1 MKRKILAQKFLTF
14 ALTASVT
21 ATMFPTSAFAVTGSQ
36 VAADGTYI
44 STSHVTD
51 EEEEGWSEYN
61 VSVSLAV
68 KDGKIS
74 NISVTHDSTY
84 DSESDKYFNW
94 VKNGK
99 ETKKGKWVGYQ
110 SLVGKAATAETINS
124 WDTVSGATCTS
135 KSVKSAALEALG
147 KASEK
152 KDEVAVDTTALE
164 SAIKSAEALTE
175 SDYTA
180 ATWSKVSEA
189 LKVAKSALT
198 AKESQDAVNTA
209 ATNLNNAIDNL
220 AKQEYIYCY
229 AGLTWSEYWA
239 NESVYN
245 STNTSSNSK
254 TDLRGESD
262 KGGFDTVT
270 RATTNHG
277 LHRGSFQCTAIVDT
291 EEGTTLKI
299 SYWKT
304 NTVKGSDGKDTIQQ
318 IAVMSD
324 GTEYLYA
331 KGKFTKDSTTLTLK
345 DYKVTGLKYVPV
357 KVKAED
363 YNDFKAK
370 YTVYENG
377 TTLVGGY
384 AEGVL
389 STINEVANVTKNTN
403 GLKNATKN
411 ADGSFTFSAK
421 QTGTDSGIK
430 DQSLKTATD
439 LEPTVKDADGSY
451 GEFLRVDFNGKYG
464 DLASNLQTVKWTYYG
479 NDSTRTNA
487 VATYGTKFAAD
498 NWMHKK
504 MGIQLGLT
512 DSYRCTI
519 PSGYDGTGY
528 WSITLSALGYKDY
541 TYDFVATSDNIV
553 TSADSGDITA
563 LKAKVAEAEELVKKT
578 DVYTAS
584 SLKDLQGELDEA
596 KEEIAKTEH
605 AKPIVEEALSHL
617 TDAIS
622 NLKSQYV
629 LMNIPYDEFY
639 KADLNNNS
647 VAVDATTSATKQK
660 TRNILASGSYHADSK
675 GEHINGVTFPV
686 KVTDEFYD
694 NNKGYTQITDD
705 SKVDITTNMKGKI
718 STTTYEGKNALFE
731 SADYSY
737 YVLSEVPSYYKTATV
752 GTDKKLSFGAV
763 NGTKKQIDSDK
774 VKTKFKT
781 KTKYGDYQLNLD
793 GIKDAMDFE
802 DDDVVYGVIVSTD
815 DTDYA
820 MRHVENIWKTEDLA
834 WSVGIVTES
843 HGCNLSY
850 SHYESMVGKT
860 IKNVTY
866 YTSKGIFTLP
876 VEFKVLEH
884 VKDSKANV
892 ENAAVSAGKTNF
904 GVALPDDFKAVY
916 AVTDAKGNEVKGF
929 NVAEEASASAVS
941 TYAASYTQTKKLVIT
956 YPKYAENTEY
966 TLTVSDKS
974 NKYAPI
980 TTTFELYAEAVSAA
994 YNNDATA
1001 PKLVV
1006 ADGATAAQFAD
1017 FIGKIKSVNV
1027 NGNDYPATGKGEVK
1041 LIKED
1046 GSIDT
1051 TQAPF
1056 AEGSSFEIKVSATG
1070 YKDELSFT
1078 YEKPVVIDTK
1088 ALESAI
1094 EKADTLKEADYTADS
1109 WKTFSQVL
1117 SSAKAVLGQKDDQTM
1132 VDNAVKSL
1140 NKAIEGLKKKESVN
1154 PGTTNPG
1161 TSGTGTGSTGAISGS
1176 TGSSNGAGTNA
1187 TVATGKKSNSA
1198 TANTTGSTAKKATV
1212 KKASKTSDT
1221 NPLMGMLALAFASI
1235 SLVGA
1240 ALFAKKPNRK

>member
-189 LKVAKSALT
+189 LEAAKSALT
-198 AKESQDAVNTA
+198 AKESQTAVNSATTA
-209 ATNLNNAIDNL
+209 LNAAVKGL
-220 AKQEYIYCY
+220 VKEEKYVYCY
-229 AGLTWSEYWA
+229 AGLTWAEYWDA
-239 NESVYN
+239 EGVQAAG
-245 STNTSSNSK
+245 STEASSEKDSHN
-254 TDLRGESD
+254 ESD
-262 KGGFDTVT
+262 KGAFDTVT
-270 RATTNHG
+270 RATANHG
-277 LHRGSFQCTAIVDT
+277 LHRGSFQCNATIELND
-291 EEGTTLKI
+291 GTKYNL
-299 SYWKT
+299 SYWKDK
-304 NTVKGSDGKDTIQQ
+304 NTFVT
-318 IAVMSD
+318 
-324 GTEYLYA
+324 TEGQEVTFA
-331 KGKFTKDSTTLTLK
+331 DIKANIK
-345 DYKVTGLKYVPV
+345 DYKVTGLKFVPV
-357 KVKAED
+357 KVKESD
-363 YNDFKAK
+363 YEAFKAK

-377 TTLVGGY
+377 SELKGGFG
-384 AEGVL
+384 EGNL
-389 STINEVANVTKNTN
+389 KTIDEIADVTENTN
-403 GLKNATKN
+403 GLKTVTKN
-411 ADGSFTFSAK
+411 ADGSFSFSARA
-421 QTGTDSGIK
+421 TGTDSGVK
-430 DQSLKTATD
+430 DTSLKIAD
-439 LEPTVKDADGSY
+439 VSGTVKDASGSY
-451 GEFLRVDFNGKYG
+451 GEFLRVDFNGNYG
-464 DLASNLQTVKWTYYG
+464 DLGANMQAVKWTYYG
-479 NDSTRTNA
+479 NDSTRTKA
-487 VATYGTKFAAD
+487 LATYGTKFASD
-498 NWMHKK
+498 NWMHKS

-512 DSYRCTI
+512 DSLRCSL

-528 WSITLSALGYKDY
+528 WSVTIYALGYEDY
-541 TYDFVATSDNIV
+541 TYNFEATAANIV
-553 TSADSGDITA
+553 TPQVPADETSKKA
-563 LKAKVAEAEELVKKT
+563 LSDKVSEADKLNQELYTDKTWSNMQIELKEAKDALAKT
-578 DVYTAS
+578 DLMQS
-584 SLKDLQGELDEA
+584 EA
-596 KEEIAKTEH
+596 K
-605 AKPIVEEALSHL
+605 EALSHL
-617 TDAIS
+617 TDAVN

-660 TRNILASGSYHADSK
+660 TRNTLAAGSYHADSE

-686 KVTDEFYD
+686 KVTDDFYD
-694 NNKGYTQITDD
+694 NNKDYTQITDD
-705 SKVDITTNMKGKI
+705 SKVDITTNIKGKV
-718 STTTYEGKNALFE
+718 STTTYEGKKALFE

-737 YVLSEVPSYYKTATV
+737 YVLSEIPSYYKTATV
-752 GTDKKLSFGAV
+752 GTDNKLSFGAV
-763 NGTKKQIDSDK
+763 NGTKTQIAADK
-774 VKTKFKT
+774 VTTKFKT

-793 GIKDAMDFE
+793 GIKDAMGFE

-815 DTDYA
+815 DNTDYA
-820 MRHVENIWKTEDLA
+820 MRHVENIWKTEELA
-834 WSVGIVTES
+834 WSVGIVTDS
-843 HGCNLSY
+843 HGCTLS
-850 SHYESMVGKT
+850 SEHYKSMVGKT

-876 VEFKVLEH
+876 VDYKVLEH
-884 VKDSKANV
+884 AKDAAV
-892 ENAAVSAGKTNF
+892 EAENAAVSAGKANLDVT
-904 GVALPDDFKAVY
+904 LPDDFNAEY

-929 NVAEEASASAVS
+929 KVTEENLASAVS
-941 TYAASYTQTKKLVIT
+941 TYAASYTQTDKLVIT
-956 YPKYAENTEY
+956 YPKDAENTEY

-980 TTTFELYAEAVSAA
+980 TTTFELYADAVSAA

-1006 ADGATAAQFAD
+1006 ADGASAAQFAD

-1027 NGNDYPATGKGEVK
+1027 NGKDYPATGKGAVK

-1046 GSIDT
+1046 GTIDT

-1078 YEKPVVIDTK
+1078 YEKPAVIETK
-1088 ALESAI
+1088 ALESVI

-1117 SSAKAVLGQKDDQTM
+1117 SSAKAVLKQNDDQTKI
-1132 VDNAVKSL
+1132 DNAVASL
-1140 NKAIEGLKKKESVN
+1140 NKAIESLKKKEAVN
-1154 PGTTNPG
+1154 PGTPG
-1161 TSGTGTGSTGAISGS
+1161 SGAGSTGAISGG
-1176 TGSSNGAGTNA
+1176 TGSSNGADTKA
-1187 TVATGKKSNSA
+1187 AVATGSKSNS
-1198 TANTTGSTAKKATV
+1198 TTTDTTGTAAKKATV
-1212 KKASKTSDT
+1212 KKASKTGDT

>member
-51 EEEEGWSEYN
+51 EKEEGWNEYN

-94 VKNGK
+94 VKDGR
-99 ETKKGKWVGYQ
+99 ETKRGKWVGYQ

-152 KDEVAVDTTALE
+152 KDEVAVDTTTLK

-189 LKVAKSALT
+189 LKAAKSALT
-198 AKESQDAVNTA
+198 AKESQTAVDSA
-209 ATNLNNAIDNL
+209 ATALNAAVKGL
-220 AKQEYIYCY
+220 VKEEKYVYCY
-229 AGLTWSEYWA
+229 AGLTWSEYWVA
-239 NESVYN
+239 EGVQAAR
-245 STNTSSNSK
+245 STASSDEVDAK
-254 TDLRGESD
+254 GEYD
-262 KGGFDTVT
+262 KGAFDTVT
-270 RATTNHG
+270 RATKNHG
-277 LHRGSFQCTAIVDT
+277 LHRGSFQCNATIELND
-291 EEGTTLKI
+291 GTKYNL
-299 SYWKT
+299 SYWKDK
-304 NTVKGSDGKDTIQQ
+304 NTFVTTDGKEVIFADIKAN
-318 IAVMSD
+318 I
-324 GTEYLYA
+324 
-331 KGKFTKDSTTLTLK
+331 K
-345 DYKVTGLKYVPV
+345 DYKVTGLKFVPV
-357 KVKAED
+357 KVKASD
-363 YNDFKAK
+363 YKAFKAN
-370 YTVYENG
+370 YTVYENDSH
-377 TTLVGGY
+377 LKGGY
-384 AEGVL
+384 GEDNLKAIDE
-389 STINEVANVTKNTN
+389 IANVTENTN
-403 GLKNATKN
+403 GLKTVTKN
-411 ADGSFTFSAK
+411 ANGSFSFSART
-421 QTGTDSGIK
+421 TGTDSGVK
-430 DQSLKTATD
+430 DTPLKKADVTG
-439 LEPTVKDADGSY
+439 TVKDASGSY
-451 GEFLRVDFNGKYG
+451 GEFLRVDFNGNYG
-464 DLASNLQTVKWTYYG
+464 DLGANMQAVKWTYYG
-479 NDSTRTNA
+479 NDSTRTKA
-487 VATYGTKFAAD
+487 LATYGTKFASD
-498 NWMHKK
+498 NWMHRLN
-504 MGIQLGLT
+504 GIQLGLT
-512 DSYRCTI
+512 DSLRCSL
-519 PSGYDGTGY
+519 PSGCDGTGY
-528 WSITLSALGYKDY
+528 WSVTIYALGYEDY
-541 TYDFVATSDNIV
+541 TYNFEATASNIV
-553 TSADSGDITA
+553 KSQVSAGETSKKA
-563 LKAKVAEAEELVKKT
+563 LSEKIAEADKLKKELYTDKTWSDMQTELNEAKDALAKT
-578 DVYTAS
+578 D
-584 SLKDLQGELDEA
+584 LKQSEA
-596 KEEIAKTEH
+596 
-605 AKPIVEEALSHL
+605 EEALSHL
-617 TDAIS
+617 TAAVN

-639 KADLNNNS
+639 KADLKNNS
-647 VAVDATTSATKQK
+647 VKVDATTSATKQK
-660 TRNILASGSYHADSK
+660 TRNTLAAGSYHADAE
-675 GEHINGVTFPV
+675 GAHINGVTFPV
-686 KVTDEFYD
+686 KVSDDFYD
-694 NNKGYTQITDD
+694 NNNGYTQITDD
-705 SKVDITTNMKGKI
+705 SKVDITTNMKGKV
-718 STTTYEGKNALFE
+718 STTTYEGKKALFE

-752 GTDKKLSFGAV
+752 GTEKKLSFGAV
-763 NGTKKQIDSDK
+763 NGTKTQIDSDK
-774 VKTKFKT
+774 VTKKFKT

-793 GIKDAMDFE
+793 GIKDAMGFE

-820 MRHVENIWKTEDLA
+820 MRHVENIWKTEELA

-876 VEFKVLEH
+876 VEYKVLEH

-904 GVALPDDFKAVY
+904 GVALPDDFNAVY

-929 NVAEEASASAVS
+929 NVAEEALASAVS
-941 TYAASYTQTKKLVIT
+941 TYAASYTQNKKLVIT
-956 YPKYAENTEY
+956 YPKNAENTEY
-966 TLTVSDKS
+966 TLTVSDNN

-980 TTTFELYAEAVSAA
+980 TTTFELYADKVSAA

-1001 PKLVV
+1001 PKLVM

-1027 NGNDYPATGKGEVK
+1027 NGKKYTATGKGAVK

-1046 GSIDT
+1046 GTIDT
-1051 TQAPF
+1051 TKAPF
-1056 AEGSSFEIKVSATG
+1056 ADGLSFEIKVSATG
-1070 YKDELSFT
+1070 YKDTLSFT
-1078 YEKPVVIDTK
+1078 YEKPVVINTK
-1088 ALESAI
+1088 ALESVI

-1117 SSAKAVLGQKDDQTM
+1117 SSAKAVLEQKDDQTK
-1132 VDNAVKSL
+1132 VDNAVESL
-1140 NKAIEGLKKKESVN
+1140 KMAIEGLKKKEAVN
-1154 PGTTNPG
+1154 PGTPG
-1161 TSGTGTGSTGAISGS
+1161 SGTGSTGAISGGA
-1176 TGSSNGAGTNA
+1176 GSSNGAGTNA
-1187 TVATGKKSNSA
+1187 TVATGNKANSA

>member
-21 ATMFPTSAFAVTGSQ
+21 ATMFPTSAFAVTDSQ

-51 EEEEGWSEYN
+51 EKEEGWNEYN

-94 VKNGK
+94 VKDGR
-99 ETKKGKWVGYQ
+99 ETKRGKWVGYQ

-189 LKVAKSALT
+189 LKAANSALT
-198 AKESQDAVNTA
+198 AKESQTAVDSA
-209 ATNLNNAIDNL
+209 ATALKAAVKGL
-220 AKQEYIYCY
+220 VKEEKYVYCY
-229 AGLTWSEYWA
+229 AGLTWAEYWDA
-239 NESVYN
+239 EGVQAAGRTTASRD
-245 STNTSSNSK
+245 
-254 TDLRGESD
+254 TDSRGELD
-262 KGGFDTVT
+262 KGAFDTVT

-277 LHRGSFQCTAIVDT
+277 LHRGSFQCNATIELKD
-291 EEGTTLKI
+291 GTKYNL
-299 SYWKT
+299 SYWKDK
-304 NTVKGSDGKDTIQQ
+304 NTFVTTDGKEVIFADIQAN
-318 IAVMSD
+318 I
-324 GTEYLYA
+324 
-331 KGKFTKDSTTLTLK
+331 K
-345 DYKVTGLKYVPV
+345 DYKVKGLKFVPV
-357 KVKAED
+357 KVKKSD
-363 YNDFKAK
+363 YAAFKAN

-377 TTLVGGY
+377 SHLKGGY
-384 AEGVL
+384 GEVNL
-389 STINEVANVTKNTN
+389 KTIDETADVTENTN
-403 GLKNATKN
+403 GLKTVTKN
-411 ADGSFTFSAK
+411 SDGSFSFSARAV
-421 QTGTDSGIK
+421 GTDSGVK
-430 DQSLKTATD
+430 GTSLKKANVTG
-439 LEPTVKDADGSY
+439 TVKDANGSY
-451 GEFLRVDFNGKYG
+451 GEFLRVDFNGNYG
-464 DLASNLQTVKWTYYG
+464 DLGANMQAVKWTYYG
-479 NDSTRTNA
+479 NDSTRTKA
-487 VATYGTKFAAD
+487 LATYGTKFASD
-498 NWMHKK
+498 NWMHKS

-512 DSYRCTI
+512 DSLRCSL

-528 WSITLSALGYKDY
+528 WSVTIYALGYEDY
-541 TYDFVATSDNIV
+541 TYNFEATAANIV
-553 TSADSGDITA
+553 KPQVPADETSKKA
-563 LKAKVAEAEELVKKT
+563 LSDKIAEAEKLNEALYTEKTWTDMQKELKEAREALEKT
-578 DVYTAS
+578 DLMQS
-584 SLKDLQGELDEA
+584 EA
-596 KEEIAKTEH
+596 K
-605 AKPIVEEALSHL
+605 EALSHL
-617 TDAIS
+617 TDAVN

-647 VAVDATTSATKQK
+647 VPVDATTSATKQK
-660 TRNILASGSYHADSK
+660 TRNTLAAGSYHANSEGD
-675 GEHINGVTFPV
+675 HINGVTFPV
-686 KVTDEFYD
+686 KVTDDFYD
-694 NNKGYTQITDD
+694 NNKDYTQITDD
-705 SKVDITTNMKGKI
+705 SKVDITTNMKGKV
-718 STTTYEGKNALFE
+718 STTTYKGKKALFE

-737 YVLSEVPSYYKTATV
+737 YELSEVPSYYKIATV

-763 NGTKKQIDSDK
+763 NGTKTQIDSDK
-774 VKTKFKT
+774 VTKKFKT

-793 GIKDAMDFE
+793 GIKDAMSFE

-820 MRHVENIWKTEDLA
+820 MRHVENIWRTEELA

-843 HGCNLSY
+843 HGCPLS
-850 SHYESMVGKT
+850 SNHYKSMVGKT

-866 YTSKGIFTLP
+866 YTSNGIFTLP
-876 VEFKVLEH
+876 VEYKVLEH

-904 GVALPDDFKAVY
+904 GVALPDDFNAEY
-916 AVTDAKGNEVKGF
+916 AVTDAKGKKVEGF
-929 NVAEEASASAVS
+929 KVTEESLASATS
-941 TYAASYTQTKKLVIT
+941 TYAASYTQNKKLVIS
-956 YPKYAENTEY
+956 YPNDAENKEY
-966 TLTVSDKS
+966 TLTVSDKN

-980 TTTFELYAEAVSAA
+980 TTTFELYADTVSAA
-994 YNNDATA
+994 YNNDAAA
-1001 PKLVV
+1001 PKLVK
-1006 ADGATAAQFAD
+1006 AEGATDAQFAD

-1027 NGNDYPATGKGEVK
+1027 NGKKYPATGKGEVK

-1046 GSIDT
+1046 GTIDT

-1056 AEGSSFEIKVSATG
+1056 AEGLSFEIKVSATG

-1088 ALESAI
+1088 ALESVI
-1094 EKADTLKEADYTADS
+1094 EKADAFKESDYTADS

-1117 SSAKAVLGQKDDQTM
+1117 SSAKAVLEKKEDQTK
-1132 VDNAVKSL
+1132 VDNAVESL
-1140 NKAIEGLKKKESVN
+1140 NRAIESLKKKEAVN
-1154 PGTTNPG
+1154 PGTPG
-1161 TSGTGTGSTGAISGS
+1161 SATGSTGAIAGGA
-1176 TGSSNGAGTNA
+1176 GSSNGAGTNA
-1187 TVATGKKSNSA
+1187 TLATGNKANSA
-1198 TANTTGSTAKKATV
+1198 TANTTGSVAKKAIV

>member
-44 STSHVTD
+44 STAHVTRNEDAEANED
-51 EEEEGWSEYN
+51 EWEEYDVEVN
-61 VSVSLAV
+61 LTV
-68 KDGKIS
+68 KDGKITGIVTTPGNGYTS
-74 NISVTHDSTY
+74 NDAKYVRWSTT
-84 DSESDKYFNW
+84 DANRGGI
-94 VKNGK
+94 N
-99 ETKKGKWVGYQ
+99 TKI
-110 SLVGKAATAETINS
+110 VGKDATVDTISS

-135 KSVKSAALEALG
+135 SAIRAAALKAIDQ
-147 KASEK
+147 ASEK

-189 LKVAKSALT
+189 LKAAKSALT
-198 AKESQDAVNTA
+198 AKESQTAVDSA
-209 ATNLNNAIDNL
+209 ATALNAAVKGL
-220 AKQEYIYCY
+220 VKEEKYVYCY

-239 NESVYN
+239 AEGVRAAG
-245 STNTSSNSK
+245 STASSDEVDAK
-254 TDLRGESD
+254 GEYD
-262 KGGFDTVT
+262 KGAFDTVT
-270 RATTNHG
+270 RATKNHG
-277 LHRGSFQCTAIVDT
+277 LHRGSFQCNAVVET
-291 EEGTTLKI
+291 EEGKTLNL

-304 NTVKGSDGKDTIQQ
+304 VKGDDGKDKQ
-318 IAVMSD
+318 IAVMTD
-324 GTEYLYA
+324 GTEYTYNR
-331 KGKFTKDSTTLTLK
+331 GVFTNDSVTLNFK
-345 DYKVTGLKYVPV
+345 DYKVTGLKFVPV

-363 YNDFKAK
+363 YKAFKAK

-377 TTLVGGY
+377 SKLKGGY
-384 AEGVL
+384 VENKLQV
-389 STINEVANVTKNTN
+389 IDEVANVTADTN
-403 GLKNATKN
+403 GLKTATKT
-411 ADGSFTFSAK
+411 ADGSFSFSARA
-421 QTGTDSGIK
+421 TGNDSGVMS
-430 DQSLKTATD
+430 SLKKAD
-439 LEPTVKDADGSY
+439 GLEPEVKAASGSY
-451 GEFLRVDFNGKYG
+451 GEFLRVDFNGNYG
-464 DLASNLQTVKWTYYG
+464 DLGANMQAVKWTYYG
-479 NDSTRTNA
+479 NDSTRTKA
-487 VATYGTKFAAD
+487 LATYGTKFASD
-498 NWMHKK
+498 NWMHKS

-512 DSYRCTI
+512 DSLRCSL

-528 WSITLSALGYKDY
+528 WSVTIYALGYEDY
-541 TYDFVATSDNIV
+541 TYNFEATASNIV
-553 TSADSGDITA
+553 KSQVSADETSKKA
-563 LKAKVAEAEELVKKT
+563 LSEKIAEADKLKKELYTDKT
-578 DVYTAS
+578 WSDMQT
-584 SLKDLQGELDEA
+584 ELNEA
-596 KEEIAKTEH
+596 KDALAKTGLKQSE
-605 AKPIVEEALSHL
+605 AEEALSHL
-617 TDAIS
+617 TAAVN

-647 VAVDATTSATKQK
+647 VKVDATTSATKQK
-660 TRNILASGSYHADSK
+660 TRNTLASGSYHANSEGDQ
-675 GEHINGVTFPV
+675 INGVTFPV
-686 KVTDEFYD
+686 KVSDDFYK
-694 NNKGYTQITDD
+694 NNNGYTKITDD
-705 SKVDITTNMKGKI
+705 SKVDITTNMKGKV
-718 STTTYEGKNALFE
+718 STTTYKGKKALFE

-737 YVLSEVPSYYKTATV
+737 YELSEIPSYYKIATV

-820 MRHVENIWKTEDLA
+820 MRHVENIWKTEELA
-834 WSVGIVTES
+834 WSVGIVTDS
-843 HGCNLSY
+843 HGCPLS
-850 SHYESMVGKT
+850 SEHYKSMVGKT

-876 VEFKVLEH
+876 VKYKVLEH

-904 GVALPDDFKAVY
+904 GVALPDDFEAKY

-941 TYAASYTQTKKLVIT
+941 TYAASYTQNKKLVIT
-956 YPKYAENTEY
+956 YPENAENTEY
-966 TLTVSDKS
+966 TLTVSDKN

-980 TTTFELYAEAVSAA
+980 TTTFELYADTVSAA

-1001 PKLVV
+1001 PKLVK
-1006 ADGATAAQFAD
+1006 AEGATDAQFAD

-1027 NGNDYPATGKGEVK
+1027 NGKKYPATGKGAVK

-1046 GSIDT
+1046 GTVDT

-1056 AEGSSFEIKVSATG
+1056 AEGLSFEIKVSATG
-1070 YKDELSFT
+1070 YKDVLSFT

-1117 SSAKAVLGQKDDQTM
+1117 SSAKAVLEQKDDQTK
-1132 VDNAVKSL
+1132 VDNAVESL
-1140 NKAIEGLKKKESVN
+1140 NRAIESLKKKEAVN
-1154 PGTTNPG
+1154 PGTPG
-1161 TSGTGTGSTGAISGS
+1161 TSVSGTGN
-1176 TGSSNGAGTNA
+1176 SNGAGTNA
-1187 TVATGKKSNSA
+1187 TVATGSKSNS
-1198 TANTTGSTAKKATV
+1198 TTTDTTGSAAKKATV

>member
-189 LKVAKSALT
+189 LEAAKSALT
-198 AKESQDAVNTA
+198 AKESQTAVNSATTA
-209 ATNLNNAIDNL
+209 LNAAVKGL
-220 AKQEYIYCY
+220 VKEEKYVYCY
-229 AGLTWSEYWA
+229 AGLTWAEYWDA
-239 NESVYN
+239 EGVQAAG
-245 STNTSSNSK
+245 STEASSEKDSHN
-254 TDLRGESD
+254 ESD
-262 KGGFDTVT
+262 KGAFDTVT
-270 RATTNHG
+270 RATANHG
-277 LHRGSFQCTAIVDT
+277 LHRGSFQCNATIELND
-291 EEGTTLKI
+291 GTKYNL
-299 SYWKT
+299 SYWKDK
-304 NTVKGSDGKDTIQQ
+304 NTFVT
-318 IAVMSD
+318 
-324 GTEYLYA
+324 TEGQEVTFA
-331 KGKFTKDSTTLTLK
+331 DIKANIK
-345 DYKVTGLKYVPV
+345 DYKVTGLKFVPV
-357 KVKAED
+357 KVKESD
-363 YNDFKAK
+363 YEAFKAK

-377 TTLVGGY
+377 SELKGGFG
-384 AEGVL
+384 EGNL
-389 STINEVANVTKNTN
+389 KTIDEIADVTENTN
-403 GLKNATKN
+403 GLKTVTKN
-411 ADGSFTFSAK
+411 ADGSFSFSARA
-421 QTGTDSGIK
+421 TGTDSGVK
-430 DQSLKTATD
+430 DTSLKIAD
-439 LEPTVKDADGSY
+439 VSGTVKDASGSY
-451 GEFLRVDFNGKYG
+451 GEFLRVDFNGNYG
-464 DLASNLQTVKWTYYG
+464 DLGANMQAVKWTYYG
-479 NDSTRTNA
+479 NDSTRTKA
-487 VATYGTKFAAD
+487 LATYGTKFASD
-498 NWMHKK
+498 NWMHKS

-512 DSYRCTI
+512 DSLRCSL

-528 WSITLSALGYKDY
+528 WSVTIYALGYEDY
-541 TYDFVATSDNIV
+541 TYNFEATAANIV
-553 TSADSGDITA
+553 KPQVPADETSKKA
-563 LKAKVAEAEELVKKT
+563 LSDKVAEAEKLNEALYTEKTWTDMQKELKEAREALEKT
-578 DVYTAS
+578 DLMQS
-584 SLKDLQGELDEA
+584 EA
-596 KEEIAKTEH
+596 
-605 AKPIVEEALSHL
+605 EEALSHL
-617 TDAIS
+617 TDAVN

-647 VAVDATTSATKQK
+647 VKVDATTSATKQK
-660 TRNILASGSYHADSK
+660 TRNILASGSYHADAE

-705 SKVDITTNMKGKI
+705 SKVDITTNMKGKV
-718 STTTYEGKNALFE
+718 STTTYEGKKALFE

-763 NGTKKQIDSDK
+763 NGTKTQIASGQ

-793 GIKDAMDFE
+793 GIKGAMGFE

-815 DTDYA
+815 DNTDYA
-820 MRHVENIWKTEDLA
+820 MRHVENIWKTEELA

-843 HGCNLSY
+843 HGCPLS
-850 SHYESMVGKT
+850 SNHYKSMVGKT

-876 VEFKVLEH
+876 VEYKVLEH

-904 GVALPDDFKAVY
+904 GVALPDDFNAEY

-929 NVAEEASASAVS
+929 NVAEEALASATS
-941 TYAASYTQTKKLVIT
+941 TYAASYTQNKKLVIT
-956 YPKYAENTEY
+956 YPNNAENKEY
-966 TLTVSDKS
+966 TLTVSDKN

-980 TTTFELYAEAVSAA
+980 TTTFELYADTVSAA
-994 YNNDATA
+994 YNNDAAA
-1001 PKLVV
+1001 PKLVK
-1006 ADGATAAQFAD
+1006 AEGATDAQFAD

-1027 NGNDYPATGKGEVK
+1027 NGKVYPAPGKGKGAVK
-1041 LIKED
+1041 IIKED
-1046 GSIDT
+1046 GTIDT

-1056 AEGSSFEIKVSATG
+1056 AKGSSFEIKVSATG
-1070 YKDELSFT
+1070 YKGALSFT
-1078 YEKPVVIDTK
+1078 YDKPAVIDTK
-1088 ALESAI
+1088 ALESVI

-1117 SSAKAVLGQKDDQTM
+1117 SSAKAVLGQKDDQTK

-1140 NKAIEGLKKKESVN
+1140 NKAIEGLKKKEAVN
-1154 PGTTNPG
+1154 PGTPG
-1161 TSGTGTGSTGAISGS
+1161 SGTGSTGAISGGA
-1176 TGSSNGAGTNA
+1176 GSSNGAGTNA

-1221 NPLMGMLALAFASI
+1221 NPLTGMLALAFASI

>member
-36 VAADGTYI
+36 VATDGTYI
-44 STSHVTD
+44 STAHVSRNENAEANED
-51 EEEEGWSEYN
+51 EWEEYDVE
-61 VSVSLAV
+61 VSLTV
-68 KDGKIS
+68 KDGKFSDI
-74 NISVTHDSTY
+74 IVTPKNGYDKGNDS
-84 DSESDKYFNW
+84 YFN
-94 VKNGK
+94 KAYNNK
-99 ETKKGKWVGYQ
+99 KKGFKT
-110 SLVGKAATAETINS
+110 LVNGSEATAETINS
-124 WDTVSGATCTS
+124 WNADTVSGATCTS
-135 KSVKSAALEALG
+135 SAIKEAALKAIAS
-147 KASEK
+147 ASEK

-189 LKVAKSALT
+189 LKAAKSALT
-198 AKESQDAVNTA
+198 AKESQTAVDSAATALNTA
-209 ATNLNNAIDNL
+209 VKGLV
-220 AKQEYIYCY
+220 KEEKYVYCY
-229 AGLTWSEYWA
+229 AGLTWAEYWA
-239 NESVYN
+239 AEGVQAAG
-245 STNTSSNSK
+245 STVSSSEKDSHN
-254 TDLRGESD
+254 ESD
-262 KGGFDTVT
+262 KGAYDTVT

-277 LHRGSFQCTAIVDT
+277 LQRGSFQCNAIVET
-291 EEGTTLKI
+291 EEGTTLNL

-304 NTVKGSDGKDTIQQ
+304 GENNQQ
-318 IAVMSD
+318 IAVMTD
-324 GTEYLYA
+324 GTEYNYD
-331 KGKFTKDSTTLTLK
+331 KGVFTKDGTTLKQK
-345 DYKVTGLKYVPV
+345 DYKVTGLKFVPV
-357 KVKAED
+357 KVKESD
-363 YNDFKAK
+363 YEAFKAK

-377 TTLVGGY
+377 SELKGGY
-384 AEGVL
+384 GEGNL
-389 STINEVANVTKNTN
+389 KTIDEIADVTENTN
-403 GLKNATKN
+403 GLKTVTKN
-411 ADGSFTFSAK
+411 ADGSFSFSARA
-421 QTGTDSGIK
+421 TGTDSGVK
-430 DQSLKTATD
+430 DTSLKKAGVTG
-439 LEPTVKDADGSY
+439 TVKEAKGSY
-451 GEFLRVDFNGKYG
+451 GEFLRVDFNGNYG
-464 DLASNLQTVKWTYYG
+464 DLGANMQAVKWTYYG
-479 NDSTRTNA
+479 NDSTRTKA
-487 VATYGTKFAAD
+487 LATYGTKFASD
-498 NWMHKK
+498 NWMHKS

-512 DSYRCTI
+512 DSLRCSL

-528 WSITLSALGYKDY
+528 WSVTIYALGYEDY
-541 TYDFVATSDNIV
+541 TYNFEATAANIV
-553 TSADSGDITA
+553 KPQVPADETSKKALSDKVSEADKLNKELYTDKTWSYMQAELKEAKDA
-563 LKAKVAEAEELVKKT
+563 LAKT
-578 DVYTAS
+578 DLMQS
-584 SLKDLQGELDEA
+584 EA
-596 KEEIAKTEH
+596 
-605 AKPIVEEALSHL
+605 EEALSHL
-617 TDAIS
+617 TDAVN

-647 VAVDATTSATKQK
+647 VKVDATTSATKQK

-686 KVTDEFYD
+686 KVSDDFYD
-694 NNKGYTQITDD
+694 NNNGYTQITDD
-705 SKVDITTNMKGKI
+705 SKVDITTNMKGKV
-718 STTTYEGKNALFE
+718 STTTYEGKKALFE

-763 NGTKKQIDSDK
+763 NGTKTQIASGQ

-793 GIKDAMDFE
+793 GIKDAMSFE

-820 MRHVENIWKTEDLA
+820 MRHVENIWKTQELA

-843 HGCNLSY
+843 HGCPLS
-850 SHYESMVGKT
+850 SNHYKSMVGKT

-876 VEFKVLEH
+876 VEYKVLEH
-884 VKDSKANV
+884 AKDAAV
-892 ENAAVSAGKTNF
+892 EAENAAVSAGQTNLA
-904 GVALPDDFKAVY
+904 VALPADFNSAY
-916 AVTDAKGNEVKGF
+916 AVTDAKGKEVKGF
-929 NVAEEASASAVS
+929 KVTEENIASAVS

-956 YPKYAENTEY
+956 YPKDAENTEY
-966 TLTVSDKS
+966 TLTVSDKN

-980 TTTFELYAEAVSAA
+980 TATFELYADAVSAA

-1001 PKLVV
+1001 PKLVM

-1027 NGNDYPATGKGEVK
+1027 NGKDYPATGKGAVK
-1041 LIKED
+1041 LIKKD
-1046 GSIDT
+1046 GTIDT

-1056 AEGSSFEIKVSATG
+1056 AKGSSFEIKVSATG
-1070 YKDELSFT
+1070 YKGALSFT
-1078 YEKPVVIDTK
+1078 YDKPAVIDTK
-1088 ALESAI
+1088 ALESVI

-1117 SSAKAVLGQKDDQTM
+1117 SSAKTVLEQKDDQTK

-1140 NKAIEGLKKKESVN
+1140 NKAIEGLKKKEAVN

-1161 TSGTGTGSTGAISGS
+1161 TSGTGTGSTGAISGG
-1176 TGSSNGAGTNA
+1176 TGNSNGAGTNA
-1187 TVATGKKSNSA
+1187 TVATGKKSNSTTTN
-1198 TANTTGSTAKKATV
+1198 TAGSIAKKATV

-1221 NPLMGMLALAFASI
+1221 NPLTGMLALAFASI

>member
-189 LKVAKSALT
+189 LEAAKSALT
-198 AKESQDAVNTA
+198 AKESQTAVNSATTA
-209 ATNLNNAIDNL
+209 LNAAVKGL
-220 AKQEYIYCY
+220 VKEEKYVYCY
-229 AGLTWSEYWA
+229 AGLTWAEYWA
-239 NESVYN
+239 AEGVQAAG
-245 STNTSSNSK
+245 STVSSSEKDSHN
-254 TDLRGESD
+254 ESD
-262 KGGFDTVT
+262 KGAFDTVT
-270 RATTNHG
+270 RATANHG
-277 LHRGSFQCTAIVDT
+277 LHRGSFQCNAIVET
-291 EEGTTLKI
+291 EEGTTLNL

-304 NTVKGSDGKDTIQQ
+304 GENNQQ
-318 IAVMSD
+318 IAVMTD
-324 GTEYLYA
+324 GTEYNYNR
-331 KGKFTKDSTTLTLK
+331 GVFTKDGTTLNLK
-345 DYKVTGLKYVPV
+345 DYKVTGLKFVPV

-363 YNDFKAK
+363 YEAFKAK

-377 TTLVGGY
+377 SKLKGGY
-384 AEGVL
+384 GEGNL
-389 STINEVANVTKNTN
+389 KTIDEIADVTETTN
-403 GLKNATKN
+403 GLKTVTKN
-411 ADGSFTFSAK
+411 ADGSFSFSARA
-421 QTGTDSGIK
+421 TGTDSGVK
-430 DQSLKTATD
+430 DTSLKIAD
-439 LEPTVKDADGSY
+439 VSGTVKDASGSY
-451 GEFLRVDFNGKYG
+451 GEFLRVDFNGNYG
-464 DLASNLQTVKWTYYG
+464 DLGANMQAVKWTYYG
-479 NDSTRTNA
+479 NDSTRTKA
-487 VATYGTKFAAD
+487 LATYGTKFASD
-498 NWMHKK
+498 NWMHKFN
-504 MGIQLGLT
+504 GIQLGLT
-512 DSYRCTI
+512 DSLRCSL

-528 WSITLSALGYKDY
+528 WSVTIYALGYEDY
-541 TYDFVATSDNIV
+541 TYNFEATAANIV
-553 TSADSGDITA
+553 TPQVPADETSKKA
-563 LKAKVAEAEELVKKT
+563 LSDKVSEADKLNKELYTDKT
-578 DVYTAS
+578 WSNMQT
-584 SLKDLQGELDEA
+584 ELMEA
-596 KEEIAKTEH
+596 KEALEKTDLMQSE
-605 AKPIVEEALSHL
+605 AEEALSHL
-617 TDAIS
+617 TEAVN

-647 VAVDATTSATKQK
+647 VKVDATTSATKQK

-686 KVTDEFYD
+686 KVSDDFYD
-694 NNKGYTQITDD
+694 NNKDYTQITDD
-705 SKVDITTNMKGKI
+705 SKVDITTNMKGKV
-718 STTTYEGKNALFE
+718 STTTYEGKKALFE

-737 YVLSEVPSYYKTATV
+737 YVLSEIPSYYKTATV
-752 GTDKKLSFGAV
+752 GTDKKLSFGIA
-763 NGTKKQIDSDK
+763 NGTKTQIAADK
-774 VKTKFKT
+774 VTTKFKT

-793 GIKDAMDFE
+793 GIKDAMGFE

-815 DTDYA
+815 DNTDYA
-820 MRHVENIWKTEDLA
+820 MRHVENIWKTEELA
-834 WSVGIVTES
+834 WSVGIVTDS
-843 HGCNLSY
+843 HGCPLS
-850 SHYESMVGKT
+850 SEHYKSMVGKT

-876 VEFKVLEH
+876 VDYKVLEH
-884 VKDSKANV
+884 AEDAAV
-892 ENAAVSAGKTNF
+892 EADNAAVSAGQTNLD
-904 GVALPDDFKAVY
+904 VALPGDFNAEY

-929 NVAEEASASAVS
+929 KVTEENLASAVS

-956 YPKYAENTEY
+956 YPKDAENTEY

-974 NKYAPI
+974 KKYAPI

-1006 ADGATAAQFAD
+1006 ADGASAAQFAD

-1027 NGNDYPATGKGEVK
+1027 NGKDYLATGKGAVK

-1046 GSIDT
+1046 GTIDT

-1056 AEGSSFEIKVSATG
+1056 AEDSSFEIKVSATG
-1070 YKDELSFT
+1070 YKDVLSFT

-1109 WKTFSQVL
+1109 WKTFSQLL
-1117 SSAKAVLGQKDDQTM
+1117 SSAKAVLEQKEDQTK
-1132 VDNAVKSL
+1132 VDNAAESL
-1140 NKAIEGLKKKESVN
+1140 NKAIEGLKKKEAVN

-1161 TSGTGTGSTGAISGS
+1161 TSGTGTGSTGAISGG
-1176 TGSSNGAGTNA
+1176 TGNSNGAGTNA
-1187 TVATGKKSNSA
+1187 TVATGSKSNSTTTN
-1198 TANTTGSTAKKATV
+1198 TAGSIAKKATV

-1221 NPLMGMLALAFASI
+1221 NPLTGMLALAFASI

>member
-189 LKVAKSALT
+189 LEAAKSALT
-198 AKESQDAVNTA
+198 AKESQTAVNSATTA
-209 ATNLNNAIDNL
+209 LNAAVKGL
-220 AKQEYIYCY
+220 VKEEKYVYCY
-229 AGLTWSEYWA
+229 AGLTWAEYWDA
-239 NESVYN
+239 EGVQAAG
-245 STNTSSNSK
+245 STEASSEKDSHN
-254 TDLRGESD
+254 ESD
-262 KGGFDTVT
+262 KGAFDTVT
-270 RATTNHG
+270 RATANHG
-277 LHRGSFQCTAIVDT
+277 LHRGSFQCNATIELND
-291 EEGTTLKI
+291 GTKYNL
-299 SYWKT
+299 SYWKDK
-304 NTVKGSDGKDTIQQ
+304 NTFVT
-318 IAVMSD
+318 
-324 GTEYLYA
+324 TEGQEVTFA
-331 KGKFTKDSTTLTLK
+331 DIKANIK
-345 DYKVTGLKYVPV
+345 DYKVTGLKFVPV
-357 KVKAED
+357 KVKESD
-363 YNDFKAK
+363 YEAFKAK

-377 TTLVGGY
+377 SELKGGFG
-384 AEGVL
+384 EGNL
-389 STINEVANVTKNTN
+389 KTIDEIADVTENTN
-403 GLKNATKN
+403 GLKTVTKN
-411 ADGSFTFSAK
+411 ADGSFSFSARA
-421 QTGTDSGIK
+421 TGTDSGVK
-430 DQSLKTATD
+430 DTSLKIAD
-439 LEPTVKDADGSY
+439 VSGTVKDASGSY
-451 GEFLRVDFNGKYG
+451 GEFLRVDFNGNYG
-464 DLASNLQTVKWTYYG
+464 DLGANMQAVKWTYYG
-479 NDSTRTNA
+479 NDSTRTKA
-487 VATYGTKFAAD
+487 LATYGTKFASD
-498 NWMHKK
+498 NWMHKS

-512 DSYRCTI
+512 DSLRCSL

-528 WSITLSALGYKDY
+528 WSVTIYALGYEDY
-541 TYDFVATSDNIV
+541 TYNFEATAANIV
-553 TSADSGDITA
+553 TPQVPADETSKKA
-563 LKAKVAEAEELVKKT
+563 LSDKVAEADKLNKELYTDKT
-578 DVYTAS
+578 WSNMQT
-584 SLKDLQGELDEA
+584 ELMEA
-596 KEEIAKTEH
+596 KEALEKTDLMQSE
-605 AKPIVEEALSHL
+605 AEEALSHL
-617 TDAIS
+617 TEAVN

-660 TRNILASGSYHADSK
+660 TRNTLAAGSYHADSE

-686 KVTDEFYD
+686 KVSDDFYD
-694 NNKGYTQITDD
+694 NDNGYTQITDD
-705 SKVDITTNMKGKI
+705 SKVDITTNMKGKV
-718 STTTYEGKNALFE
+718 STTTYEGKKALFE

-763 NGTKKQIDSDK
+763 NGTKTQIASGQ

-793 GIKDAMDFE
+793 GIKDAMGFE

-815 DTDYA
+815 DNTDYA
-820 MRHVENIWKTEDLA
+820 MRHVENIWKTEELA
-834 WSVGIVTES
+834 WSVGIVTDS
-843 HGCNLSY
+843 HGCTLSPE
-850 SHYESMVGKT
+850 HYKSMVGKT

-876 VEFKVLEH
+876 VKYKVLEH

-904 GVALPDDFKAVY
+904 GVALPDDFNAEY

-941 TYAASYTQTKKLVIT
+941 TYAASYTQNKKLVIT
-956 YPKYAENTEY
+956 YPNNAENKEY
-966 TLTVSDKS
+966 TLTVSDKN

-980 TTTFELYAEAVSAA
+980 TATFELYADAVSAA

-1001 PKLVV
+1001 PKLVM
-1006 ADGATAAQFAD
+1006 ADGATVAQFAD

-1027 NGNDYPATGKGEVK
+1027 NGKDYPATGKGAVK
-1041 LIKED
+1041 LIKKD
-1046 GSIDT
+1046 GTIDT

-1056 AEGSSFEIKVSATG
+1056 AKGSSFEIKVSATG
-1070 YKDELSFT
+1070 YKGALSFT
-1078 YEKPVVIDTK
+1078 YDKPAVIDTK
-1088 ALESAI
+1088 ALESVI

-1117 SSAKAVLGQKDDQTM
+1117 SSAKTVLEQKDDQTK

-1140 NKAIEGLKKKESVN
+1140 NKAIEGLKKKEAVN
-1154 PGTTNPG
+1154 PGTPG
-1161 TSGTGTGSTGAISGS
+1161 SGTGSTGAISGGA
-1176 TGSSNGAGTNA
+1176 GSSNGAGTNA
-1187 TVATGKKSNSA
+1187 TVATGKKANST
-1198 TANTTGSTAKKATV
+1198 TADTTGSVAKKATV